1 MENGSQQSDDP
12 RWGTCAPGI
21 TKQRN
26 SAYRLWAWDGL
37 GHQQGFP
44 VTQARIVETG
54 DLAQAGKILMCNF
67 FMEYQTGGSAP
78 FASRYGKMK
87 ATLQVSMDVELAPE
101 AYIAVNRQ
109 FGEVLDTIRPTTEPP
124 DE

>member
-1 MENGSQQSDDP
+1 MDHDNATVHDGERVRLELQEKEIAHTDFGRGMDWDISKVS
-12 RWGTCAPGI
+12 RSL
-21 TKQRN
+21 KQE
-26 SAYRLWAWDGL
+26 SWK
-37 GHQQGFP
+37 
-44 VTQARIVETG
+44 TG
-54 DLAQAGKILMCNF
+54 DLAQAGKILICNF